1 MSVGDHPPDLGLFGP
16 GTVTW
21 RIHQDPCM
29 IVGGLRALL
38 VQALNPLAM
47 AAVAQH
53 SDFKDDP
60 WGRLRRTS
68 EYVTTT
74 IFGTTEEARAAGA
87 RVRAI
92 HRRVSGVDPVTGQR
106 YRADDPELLLW
117 VHAVEVESFLV
128 AYQRYGGRLS
138 DAEVDRYVDEWV
150 CSAELVGLHAED
162 APHTW
167 SDLRTYLDGVNNMCV
182 TPAAREGLRLVL
194 SPPAPPLGRVAWT
207 IPAAAA
213 VSILPPKV
221 RELYGLPWFEPAAPA
236 VRLTVAGLTRALRIL
251 FPPPPPIRAALQRA
265 TAARA
270 HDAA

>member
-1 MSVGDHPPDLGLFGP
+1 MSARPDLGLFGP
-16 GTVTW
+16 GTITW

-38 VQALNPLAM
+38 IQALNPLAM

-53 SDFKDDP
+53 SDFRDDP

-74 IFGTTEEARAAGA
+74 IFGTTEQAHAAAA

-92 HRRVSGVDPVTGQR
+92 HRRVTGVDPVTGQR

-117 VHAVEVESFLV
+117 VHAVEVESFV
-128 AYQRYGGRLS
+128 IAYQRYGGRLS
-138 DAEVDRYVDEWV
+138 EEDADRYVAEWV
-150 CSAELVGLHAED
+150 RSAELVGLHAED
-162 APHTW
+162 VPHKW
-167 SDLRTYLDGVNNMCV
+167 DELQVYLGGVTNLCV

-194 SPPAPPLGRVAWT
+194 SPPAPPWGRVAWT
-207 IPAAAA
+207 IPAMAA
-213 VSILPPKV
+213 VSVLPPTV
-221 RELYGLPWFEPAAPA
+221 RNLYGLPWFEPAEPA
-236 VRLTVAGLTRALRIL
+236 VRLTVAGLSRTLRLL

-265 TAARA
+265 TDARA